1 MAKVVA
7 VRVRVKAH
15 RVRARRN
22 NRMAAGHRLSR
33 RMVMAAAVVVTLAMV
48 ATVRARRNLLR
59 RKPVAMAVR
68 RANPKARGRLAL
80 HCSAA
85 SRVAKALAAQ
95 VGAIRRVLGSAD
107 VELLCGW
114 RRGWEVSL
122 CLLRVTGG
130 RVWRVDGS
138 GAVIRPRGGSAD

>member
-1 MAKVVA
+1 VA
-7 VRVRVKAH
+7 AHVKAH
-15 RVRARRN
+15 RVRARQN
-22 NRMAAGHRLSR
+22 SRMVAGHRLSR
-33 RMVMAAAVVVTLAMV
+33 RMVMAVAVVTVAMV

-95 VGAIRRVLGSAD
+95 VGAIRRVLDSAA
-107 VELLCGW
+107 
-114 RRGWEVSL
+114 
-122 CLLRVTGG
+122 
-130 RVWRVDGS
+130 DGH
-138 GAVIRPRGGSAD
+138 RPRPLQG